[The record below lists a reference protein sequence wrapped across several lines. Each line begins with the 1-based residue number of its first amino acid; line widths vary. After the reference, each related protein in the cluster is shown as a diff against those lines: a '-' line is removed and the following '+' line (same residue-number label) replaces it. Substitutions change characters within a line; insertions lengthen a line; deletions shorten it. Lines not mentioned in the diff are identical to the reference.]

1 MQTQTEL
8 TRLANNDKNMAV
20 DRKEMAKVY
29 RLKSDES
36 YEAAQ
41 ECLRKQLYRATCNRS
56 WYSVMQIITAA
67 VYEDLNELPA
77 NDKPNWT
84 HERQSSLFRN
94 LVKKHKV
101 WQEHHALAAEIDMMR
116 ERRNDADYFA
126 PHELHA
132 NSQAAERSL
141 AVAGKVRAVIFQ
153 LMSENWSSQMT
164 SVKDGKG

>member
-1 MQTQTEL
+1 
-8 TRLANNDKNMAV
+8 
-20 DRKEMAKVY
+20 
-29 RLKSDES
+29 
-36 YEAAQ
+36 
-41 ECLRKQLYRATCNRS
+41 
-56 WYSVMQIITAA
+56 MQIITAA

-164 SVKDGKG
+164 SVKDGKGWQQRKYQFKSLQPETAIKNANQPSFTGKQSKRHS